1 MSEPSLTDLE
11 QESFSNQEKL
21 IDSFLAKGPQALADT
36 ASSSVNEQSGLS
48 TEQELKK
55 YKEFFSQL
63 KFSYIEQG
71 TKERYLR
78 AILDDPPL
86 LVETEDNEKL
96 ESTISELKIRL
107 KQRKDD
113 VESLKKEIV
122 SECNEI
128 AEKYDATLKESKEAK
143 ALLVE
148 YRTLEKE
155 LQSLNQDDMT
165 NAPILP
171 DLEKEIPVL
180 KQELL
185 DTDDSIK
192 SINSQL
198 EREEHRLEQ
207 LKKNYS
213 TLEKEHGHLQQ
224 RSNSLRESMDMRA
237 PGDDAKRKVQAWY
250 TSMLDIYNQ
259 MLP

>member
-1 MSEPSLTDLE
+1 MSEHSRMDSE

-21 IDSFLAKGPQALADT
+21 IDSFLAKGPQALAES

-86 LVETEDNEKL
+86 LVEPEDNEKL
-96 ESTISELKIRL
+96 ESTISELKFRL
-107 KQRKDD
+107 KQRKDE

-128 AEKYDATLKESKEAK
+128 AQKYDATLKESKEAK
-143 ALLVE
+143 TLLAE
-148 YRTLEKE
+148 LRTLEKE
-155 LQSLNQDDMT
+155 LQDLDQDNLIKT
-165 NAPILP
+165 PILP
-171 DLEKEIPVL
+171 DLEEKIPVL
-180 KQELL
+180 EQELL
-185 DTDDSIK
+185 VTDDSIK
-192 SINSQL
+192 FTNSQL
-198 EREEHRLEQ
+198 ERDEVRLDQ
-207 LKKNYS
+207 LRKNCS
-213 TLEKEHGHLQQ
+213 LLEKEYSHLHQ
-224 RSNSLRESMDMRA
+224 RSNHLRESMEMRS

-250 TSMLDIYNQ
+250 TSMLNIYDQ
-259 MLP
+259 ILP